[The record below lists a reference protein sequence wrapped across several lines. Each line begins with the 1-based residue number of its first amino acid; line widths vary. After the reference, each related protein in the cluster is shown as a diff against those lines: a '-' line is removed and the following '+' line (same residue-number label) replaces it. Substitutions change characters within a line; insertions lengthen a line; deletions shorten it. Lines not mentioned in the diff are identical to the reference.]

1 MMLTITS
8 LLAYDGVAHADTLN
22 PASAIDQFYTG
33 TENDLANYLMA
44 ELGADWNGLQEI
56 AVSSAESP
64 HPQPANTNDVSVEI
78 SAFYDSNGNGVMD
91 ASEEPFVGL
100 SVLIYVESTKDLKH
114 AVTGQDGTTSISVEP
129 ITFYVLPIE
138 PKEYKV
144 SMPVFKVDDF
154 TQGPYMFDVGLIDKD
169 ASIPDAT
176 KIGFLLP
183 LTGTNADLGEENR
196 VATEFGVANF
206 NKRMAQI
213 GNDLSLEL
221 VIKDNESNPA
231 TALEEIRK
239 LHEEG
244 IDIVIGPLFS
254 STTSMVREYANQNDM
269 LVLSCCSTAPV
280 LALDDNVFRLLPDDT
295 NQGPAIT
302 KLAIEEGIDI
312 LVPVH
317 IDDPWGNG
325 LVNAVMESYE
335 DKGKTFATPLPYA
348 PPDDTSD
355 YANMASQL
363 AESVQTHVDASDA
376 NSVAVLAIGFDEIA
390 EIMRAAAFHDI
401 LDDVLWIGADGI
413 ANNDVIVGDP
423 QVLDFARMVNFVAV
437 SPATPTSP
445 ITGEVLNH
453 VTEMVNRSP
462 NPYIYSSYDAVWL
475 IGNSILEAGDSS
487 AQNVIRVLPQI
498 ADKYIGARG
507 DIQFNSAGDLVP
519 TGYNI
524 FAIRGDSWQ
533 NTGLYQAATD
543 QIFGLLPSTVK
554 IGAMFP
560 HGIRDTANHNLA
572 GARLGLEDFNQYLD
586 EKDAHWELVLVS
598 RDTRPDSSYGSDYSS
613 QLIEELHTQEGIRAI
628 VGPQFSSNTAA
639 VKEYADANNILVV
652 SPSST
657 ATSVSIPSDS
667 IFRVTPDDS
676 NQSIALAQL
685 LSESNITTIVILH
698 RDNNWGNGLRDGI
711 TSEFEELDGN
721 IHTTISYS
729 AEGDDYS
736 DTVQMLSEQV
746 SSALLSTSGN
756 VAVMAI
762 GYDEIAQIMDLAS
775 GLPNSQLDKVR
786 WFGTDANHGSE
797 LMINTTQNPNVVRF
811 ANDVEFIA
819 VQAAF
824 QPSSLSESVGERIIS
839 ALGMQTLLGTYAYG
853 SYEAVWLI
861 GLAIESAG
869 TVEGHAIV
877 NGFDDAVN
885 ARNAMPNIFST
896 LSFNENGDLVGADY
910 SISQIQQ
917 GAWVRVA
924 TYLDNTQSI
933 RYE

>member
-8 LLAYDGVAHADTLN
+8 LLVHDGVAHADTIN
-22 PASAIDQFYTG
+22 PASATDQFYTG

-44 ELGADWNGLQEI
+44 ELDADWNTLQEI
-56 AVSSAESP
+56 AVSAVESTY
-64 HPQPANTNDVSVEI
+64 PQPANTTNDITVEI
-78 SAFYDSNGNGVMD
+78 SAFYDSNNNGVMD
-91 ASEEPFVGL
+91 AGEEPFVGL
-100 SVLIYVESTKDLKH
+100 YVLTFVPSTGFVH
-114 AVTGQDGTTSISVEP
+114 AVVTGQDGTASAPVESFSFSAYP
-129 ITFYVLPIE
+129 LKPE
-138 PKEYKV
+138 GYKFTT
-144 SMPVFKVDDF
+144 PVFSIENP
-154 TQGPYMFDVGLIDKD
+154 TERSYMMNVGLIEE
-169 ASIPDAT
+169 ASIPSTT

-183 LTGTNADLGEENR
+183 LTGSNADLGEENK

-206 NKRMAQI
+206 NKRMEQI
-213 GNDLSLEL
+213 GNDFSLEL

-231 TALEEIRK
+231 TALEEIRN

-254 STTSMVREYANQNDM
+254 STTSMVREFANQNEM
-269 LVLSCCSTAPV
+269 LVLSCCSTAPA
-280 LALDDNVFRLLPDDT
+280 LALNDNVFRLLPDDT

-302 KLAIEEGIDI
+302 RLAIEEGIDT
-312 LVPVH
+312 LVPIH

-335 DKGKTFATPLPYA
+335 GKGKTFATPLSYA
-348 PPDDTSD
+348 SPDDTSN
-355 YANMASQL
+355 YTNIVSQL
-363 AESVQTHVDASDA
+363 AESVQTHVDTSDA

-390 EIMRAAAFHDI
+390 KIMEEAKSHDI

-413 ANNDVIVGDP
+413 ANNDVIIGES
-423 QVLDFARMVNFVAV
+423 VLDFARMVNFVAV
-437 SPATPTSP
+437 SPSTPTSP

-462 NPYIYSSYDAVWL
+462 NPYIYSSYDAAWL
-475 IGNSILEAGDSS
+475 IGNSILEAGDDS
-487 AQNVIRVLPQI
+487 AQNVKQALPQI

-507 DIQFNSAGDLVP
+507 NIKFNSAGDLVP

-524 FAIRGDSWQ
+524 FAIRGNSWQ
-533 NTGLYQAATD
+533 NTGLYQTDTD

-572 GARLGLEDFNQYLD
+572 GARLGLDDFNQYLD

-598 RDTRPDSSYGSDYSS
+598 RDTRPDSSYGTDYSR
-613 QLIEELHTQEGIRAI
+613 QLIEEMHTQEGIRAI

-639 VKEYADANNILVV
+639 IKEYVDVNNILVV

-657 ATSVSIPSDS
+657 ATSVSIPNDS

-685 LSESNITTIVILH
+685 LSEKNITTIVILH

-711 TSEFEELDGN
+711 TSEFEALDGN

-729 AEGDDYS
+729 AGGNDYS
-736 DTVQMLSEQV
+736 DTVEMLNEQV
-746 SSALLSTSGN
+746 SSALSSTSGY

-762 GYDEIAQIMDLAS
+762 GYDEIVQIMDLAS
-775 GLPNSQLDKVR
+775 NLPNSQLSNVQ
-786 WFGTDANHGSE
+786 WFGTDANHRSE
-797 LMINTTQNPNVVRF
+797 PIIDMTQNPNVAEF
-811 ANDVEFIA
+811 ADNVEFIA
-819 VQAAF
+819 VQATF
-824 QPSSLSESVGERIIS
+824 QPSPLSESVGERILS
-839 ALGMQTLLGTYAYG
+839 ALDTQTSLGTYAYG

-861 GLAIESAG
+861 GLAIENAG

-877 NGFDDAVN
+877 AGFADAVHV
-885 ARNAMPNIFST
+885 RNAMPNIFST

-910 SISQIQQ
+910 SISQVQQ
-917 GAWVRVA
+917 GAWVRIA

-933 RYE
+933 QYE